1 MLAHFH
7 TAAICKSGL
16 LHACPAMQWL
26 VDFVVRWFCTCGARR
41 EQPPMPPLPSLSP
54 QQTPQVST
62 PSSSC
67 SSPPSPSSSV
77 VRRVL
82 DHIPP
87 YASPRSASPST
98 SSHVTYLPTDDH
110 PPQSLPT
117 TVPPPHS
124 SAVPMKSPPPRP
136 PPSIS
141 PNVYQA
147 RSSAS
152 STQHAQ
158 PPHSLPPHAKAPPPC
173 AYQIYASQIERRL
186 GLHWA
191 SYAFLTFSQYSE
203 GWQTWYT
210 DDYSMVF
217 LYNRATGTSRW
228 PPPPLP
234 DDPDA
239 DGSTGGT

>member
-1 MLAHFH
+1 
-7 TAAICKSGL
+7 
-16 LHACPAMQWL
+16 MQWL
-26 VDFVVRWFCTCGARR
+26 VDFVARWFCTCGARR
-41 EQPPMPPLPSLSP
+41 EQPSLPLISSPPLQP
-54 QQTPQVST
+54 TTQVST
-62 PSSSC
+62 SSSDC

-82 DHIPP
+82 AHIPP
-87 YASPRSASPST
+87 HASPHSASSST
-98 SSHVTYLPTDDH
+98 SSHVTHLPNDDH
-110 PPQSLPT
+110 PPQQAPT
-117 TVPPPHS
+117 TATPSISTAFPL
-124 SAVPMKSPPPRP
+124 KSPPPRP

-141 PNVYQA
+141 PNAYQA

-152 STQHAQ
+152 SSQHAQ
-158 PPHSLPPHAKAPPPC
+158 PPHTCPPLAKAPPPC
-173 AYQIYASQIERRL
+173 AYHIYASQIERRL

-217 LYNRATGTSRW
+217 FYNRATGTSRW
-228 PPPPLP
+228 SPPPLP